1 MPDSG
6 NFGITVRRQ
15 EWTDD
20 NVALL
25 CGIAN
30 AGGGRIIVSSSTG
43 SHARKMKRLRK
54 SFEIIPRTAR
64 RELGIDCTTEP
75 LVDGVDLCLEIQ
87 VPPAPTPL
95 QYRGVYYLYSDDIN
109 TVVTRDLL
117 ERLWQ
122 SETSAQDNAGAHAY
136 TGAHAKAVSQGEPSG
151 TQDEAQG
158 AQSEP
163 DAQSE
168 PYPQDKRTDVVLRLN
183 ALEEDGRPTFNDK
196 SVAAANR
203 LDLTSTDE
211 YVLKVLRTNG
221 RATAPRIADV
231 LVVSESTVRRSFRKL
246 QDCGLI
252 ERIGSRKAGY
262 WRIVG

>member
-54 SFEIIPRTAR
+54 SFESIPRTGR

-122 SETSAQDNAGAHAY
+122 SEEG
-136 TGAHAKAVSQGEPSG
+136 
-151 TQDEAQG
+151 
-158 AQSEP
+158 
-163 DAQSE
+163 
-168 PYPQDKRTDVVLRLN
+168 PQDKRTDVVLRLN

-262 WRIVG
+262 WRIVN